1 MAGIS
6 FWLFAYPF
14 DYVKTLMQTDNLE
27 KTNAKYKGMIDCF
40 SKEFKAGGL
49 STFYKGLGVAFLRA
63 AFVNAGAFFSF

>member
-1 MAGIS
+1 
-6 FWLFAYPF
+6 
-14 DYVKTLMQTDNLE
+14 MQTDNLE